1 MRFFA
6 GLALFSVL
14 LTNACSEPAE
24 TACAGDGVQTSD
36 AWLRATR
43 AGQKTSAAYVR
54 LCNGAEV
61 GDRLVAASFEG
72 AQAAEL
78 HATTL
83 SADGVASMAPVE
95 GGLALP
101 PGETVVLKPG
111 STHIML
117 IGVTESLAEG
127 GVQMLTLQ
135 FENAGA
141 ITVPFEVRASEE
153 GGHSGH

>member
-1 MRFFA
+1 MRFLA

-36 AWLRATR
+36 AWVRATR
-43 AGQKTSAAYVR
+43 AGQKMSAAYVR

-61 GDRLVAASFEG
+61 GDRLVAASFDG

-78 HATTL
+78 HATTI
-83 SADGVASMAPVE
+83 SADGITGMAPVK

-101 PGETVVLKPG
+101 PGETIVLEPDG
-111 STHIML
+111 AHIML
-117 IGVTESLAEG
+117 IGVSEPLAEG

-135 FENAGA
+135 FENAGP
-141 ITVPFEVRASEE
+141 ITVAFDVRASEE